1 MIMRSFS
8 ITNLVRG
15 NAFIAVAAI
24 VALSLYLLLT
34 LTRVQS
40 QFGNVVDRNVSLM
53 TTVSDLRYYT
63 VTYRRFALDYGLT
76 SDEQQ
81 HMKIVQTISLNDK
94 KVNDSF
100 KRMKALADTSDIQAA
115 VYDFERRIDEY
126 RAMQQNY
133 IRLIDQ
139 GHIDEARREMLGPML
154 APFNAIVDRLTQL
167 QNDLEQEAN
176 AIKESKQ
183 ADIEHALQ
191 WSVIAASVV
200 VILLMAFSYYTAKRV
215 LNPLNRLKAHMSVVG
230 QGQLHASLA
239 KNDFHNDEFGQ
250 AATAFNSMQQN
261 LLNLIIAVKESVHS
275 LDLVSEE
282 LAAKVAHTQQ
292 SVDAQKIEID
302 QIVAASQEL
311 TENTQFIDQVTQ
323 QASEKSG
330 MAKQQ
335 AQIGEKS
342 IVNSISRTENMSLLI
357 GQTGEVIEGLYR
369 GSFDI
374 SVISDVISNITKQ
387 TNLLALNAAIEAAR
401 AGESGRG
408 FAVVA
413 DQVRELAQQTQ
424 SSIDEIG
431 GIIGNLQSQATS
443 AQQLMSQCQ
452 EQIGVSLQQ
461 VTEAGES
468 YHAIVSAA
476 EEIANM
482 DSQIARLSQDQQLLS
497 VNVNNSVQAISQSSL
512 DIENI
517 ASDTTKTYHAVQ
529 AQTEHLKQ
537 YIGAFSV

>member
-1 MIMRSFS
+1 
-8 ITNLVRG
+8 
-15 NAFIAVAAI
+15 
-24 VALSLYLLLT
+24 
-34 LTRVQS
+34 
-40 QFGNVVDRNVSLM
+40 
-53 TTVSDLRYYT
+53 
-63 VTYRRFALDYGLT
+63 
-76 SDEQQ
+76 
-81 HMKIVQTISLNDK
+81 
-94 KVNDSF
+94 
-100 KRMKALADTSDIQAA
+100 
-115 VYDFERRIDEY
+115 
-126 RAMQQNY
+126 
-133 IRLIDQ
+133 
-139 GHIDEARREMLGPML
+139 
-154 APFNAIVDRLTQL
+154 
-167 QNDLEQEAN
+167 
-176 AIKESKQ
+176 
-183 ADIEHALQ
+183 
-191 WSVIAASVV
+191 
-200 VILLMAFSYYTAKRV
+200 
-215 LNPLNRLKAHMSVVG
+215 
-230 QGQLHASLA
+230 
-239 KNDFHNDEFGQ
+239 
-250 AATAFNSMQQN
+250 
-261 LLNLIIAVKESVHS
+261 
-275 LDLVSEE
+275 
-282 LAAKVAHTQQ
+282 
-292 SVDAQKIEID
+292 
-302 QIVAASQEL
+302 
-311 TENTQFIDQVTQ
+311 
-323 QASEKSG
+323 

-342 IVNSISRTENMSLLI
+342 IVNSISRTENMSQLI